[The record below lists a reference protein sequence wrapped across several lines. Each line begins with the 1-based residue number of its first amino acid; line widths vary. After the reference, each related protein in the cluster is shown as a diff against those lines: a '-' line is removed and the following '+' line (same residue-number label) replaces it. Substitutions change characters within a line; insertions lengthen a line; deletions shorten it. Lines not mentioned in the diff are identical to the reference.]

1 MARRPIRTTC
11 RPGGRSISSLIRV
24 CAGRSPQWAP
34 GVVRARSQSRGTEPV
49 NEADCAVQLGED
61 LGEIVRRQVQCHHD
75 DRDQP
80 RRHRLHRG
88 VIRGRRSTDLR
99 HVRRPAV
106 EADQRLLI
114 DEPSSP
120 PTLTGWRQGM
130 VVRNGLTAGAKRI
143 RTLSPT
149 RVRRPRQ
156 PQGSLLTPRW
166 RGVDSNFQFRALL
179 SLRCFSAPNWNPT
192 IDQSKGIDVV

>member
-11 RPGGRSISSLIRV
+11 RPGGRSISSSVRV
-24 CAGRSPQWAP
+24 CAGRSPQWP
-34 GVVRARSQSRGTEPV
+34 RGVVRARSQSRGTEPV
-49 NEADCAVQLGED
+49 NEADCAVQLGEG
-61 LGEIVRRQVQCHHD
+61 LGEIVRRQVQCHRD

-130 VVRNGLTAGAKRI
+130 VVRNGLTAGGSRI
-143 RTLSPT
+143 RNLGPPATASPVHLGARDAT
-149 RVRRPRQ
+149 HAASAKPGMASVAF
-156 PQGSLLTPRW
+156 GA
-166 RGVDSNFQFRALL
+166 DSH
-179 SLRCFSAPNWNPT
+179 S
-192 IDQSKGIDVV
+192 